1 MYKSKYI
8 ADNILEN
15 LEDEQ
20 DALEA
25 TTENLYDVTGWIV
38 CVMFLDPEIMTALNA
53 GDSSVSSALATRV
66 GDNNALRLF
75 ESLLPIFGYDVDCGP
90 SSWWSSSLGKYML

>member
-1 MYKSKYI
+1 MPRYIVTICDPSTKEISSKLIQARAPQVAIVAHPWICDMYKSKYI

-38 CVMFLDPEIMTALNA
+38 CVMFLDPEIMNALNA
-53 GDSSVSSALATRV
+53 GDSSVSSSPQQ
-66 GDNNALRLF
+66 
-75 ESLLPIFGYDVDCGP
+75 E
-90 SSWWSSSLGKYML
+90 

>member
-1 MYKSKYI
+1 MPRYIVTICDPSTKEIYSKLIQARAPQVAIVAHPWICDMYKSKYI

-15 LEDEQ
+15 LENEQ

-38 CVMFLDPEIMTALNA
+38 CVMFLDQEIMNALND
-53 GDSSVSSALATRV
+53 GDS
-66 GDNNALRLF
+66 NA
-75 ESLLPIFGYDVDCGP
+75 SCSHHPV
-90 SSWWSSSLGKYML
+90 